1 VAGADGMI
9 RRLAAAVVMLAAAVV
24 LGLFARDTWHWQRA
38 IEDADARA
46 AYGPIS
52 PDAWSAQTTLP
63 AGLSRSVLGIG
74 DDLRFRTAAMRALRQ
89 VDKHGNE
96 KNQKQRSVL
105 ETALGRLV
113 RTDTDPARASLA
125 ADYLGVLLYNDP
137 PSPDQAANI
146 YEDPTQTGPSDLLTP
161 EQRAEAQFVS
171 AVRLNPSDD
180 NAARNL
186 ELMLHRPQP
195 LDRRSAPHAGGGD
208 NSGNKGSGA
217 RPAGHGY

>member
-1 VAGADGMI
+1 MI
-9 RRLAAAVVMLAAAVV
+9 RRLAAAVVLLAAAVF
-24 LGLFARDTWHWQRA
+24 LALFARDTWHWQRA
-38 IEDADARA
+38 IHDADARA

-52 PDAWSAQTTLP
+52 ADAWSAQTTLP
-63 AGLSRSVLGIG
+63 SSLARSLLGID
-74 DDLRFRTAAMRALRQ
+74 DDLRFRAAAMRALVR
-89 VDKHGNE
+89 VDEHGDA
-96 KNQKQRSVL
+96 KNQKLRSVI
-105 ETALGRLV
+105 ETSLGRLV
-113 RTDTDPARASLA
+113 RTDTDATRASLA

-161 EQRAEAQFVS
+161 EQRATAQFVA

-186 ELMLHRPQP
+186 ELMLRRPQP
-195 LDRRSAPHAGGGD
+195 LDRRSAPRAGGGD
-208 NSGNKGSGA
+208 NAGNKGSGA